1 MYIGGKQSMFTKILT
16 ITAVLISSTAIAN
29 EITFEASN
37 EMIEQIKKFE
47 SFSRCTYFDHK
58 KNSIGYGSQRLE
70 NNKPV
75 PMTVKGKKFCIT
87 EERATKLLK
96 RDVKMKSDLVVAL
109 IFDRDITVNQEMI
122 DALTSFTYNLGFGA
136 LTRSDLMDHLAE
148 GKCKLAARDMNKYV
162 NASGKRLKGLV
173 DRRKVESELLLKGCK
188 ELSSVYKDMK
198 DKPKKKG
205 KK

>member
-1 MYIGGKQSMFTKILT
+1 MFTKILT
-16 ITAVLISSTAIAN
+16 TIAVLISSTAIAN
-29 EITFEASN
+29 EMTFEASN

-47 SFSRCTYFDHK
+47 SFSKCAYFDHK

-148 GKCKLAARDMNKYV
+148 GKCKLAAKDMNKYV

-188 ELSSVYKDMK
+188 ELSNVYKDMK
-198 DKPKKKG
+198 DKPKKG
-205 KK
+205 KKK

>member
-1 MYIGGKQSMFTKILT
+1 MKKFMIIASMLIA
-16 ITAVLISSTAIAN
+16 TASYAN
-29 EITFEASN
+29 EAQFEASDA
-37 EMIEQIKKFE
+37 MIEQIKKFE
-47 SFSRCTYFDHK
+47 SFSKCSYFDHK

-70 NNKPV
+70 NGKPV
-75 PMTVKGKKFCIT
+75 PMTVKGKKFCIN

-96 RDVKMKSDLVVAL
+96 RDVKMKSDLVIAL
-109 IFDRDITVNQEMI
+109 IFDRDLTVNQEMV
-122 DALTSFTYNLGFGA
+122 DALTSFTYNVGFGA
-136 LTRSDLMDHLAE
+136 LTRSDLIDHLAE

-173 DRRKVESELLLKGCK
+173 YRRKVESELLLKGCK

-198 DKPKKKG
+198 PKAKKG

>member
-1 MYIGGKQSMFTKILT
+1 MFTKILT
-16 ITAVLISSTAIAN
+16 ITALTLTTATFAN
-29 EITFEASN
+29 EMTFEVST

-47 SFSRCTYFDHK
+47 SFSKCAYFDHK

-70 NNKPV
+70 DNKPV

-96 RDVKMKSDLVVAL
+96 RDVKYKSDLVVAL
-109 IFDRDITVNQEMI
+109 IFDRDLTVNQEMI

-136 LTRSDLMDHLAE
+136 LSRSDLMDHLAE
-148 GKCKLAARDMNKYV
+148 GKCKLAAKDMNKYV

-198 DKPKKKG
+198 IKQNKG
-205 KK
+205 KKK